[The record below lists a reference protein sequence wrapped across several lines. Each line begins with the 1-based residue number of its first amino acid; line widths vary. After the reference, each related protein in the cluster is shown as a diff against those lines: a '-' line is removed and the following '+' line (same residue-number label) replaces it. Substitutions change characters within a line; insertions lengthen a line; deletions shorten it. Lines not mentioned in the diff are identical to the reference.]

1 MTKVTNLSKA
11 TDLVKR
17 NTEARIPKAE
27 ILNMLM
33 GELNVTRSNAF
44 VYFTK
49 ASKALGISVTK
60 GESKAKKVAKTDEQK
75 ADEFF
80 KDAAAKLA
88 KKRSTVTE
96 LSPAKKAKK
105 VAVIDKVI
113 ADLKPQS
120 PFAALGV

>member
-49 ASKALGISVTK
+49 ASKALGFTVTK